1 MISCHVHTIVG
12 SVCDRKCGVR
22 KLCMALSTHP
32 LIIAHG
38 TGTPDHIT
46 YAPRKDLAH
55 TATPRRT
62 EMHGQWSTCA
72 SRTTGCRRLSGSWAA
87 CRPAP
92 PPPLASPLPQR
103 RLLWRL
109 PRPRAARGRCAVSD
123 RGAGAPSD
131 PPVVAAAVRG
141 IIALQA
147 TPAPPRHLVRL
158 WPQAGRQESQ
168 QAGQVDVG
176 EAQQGHNQ
184 TGRQSTRVEK
194 GGGMRGR
201 AHTCSPRQSKSSLI
215 MPYEW
220 TASLGAAAG
229 RSAAAWSESV
239 VLPAQVLRPIHA
251 RCGFRSIGDARWRF
265 AAHWVMERVY
275 PGTQT
280 SANQPES
287 GAHQGAQRVYVVR
300 SMQRRR
306 AAAAYN
312 CFLAGWWLRRP
323 T

>member
-1 MISCHVHTIVG
+1 MRRRAANDYVSRCRLVRALAHMISCHVHTIVG

-22 KLCMALSTHP
+22 KLYMALSTHP

-46 YAPRKDLAH
+46 YAPRIDS
-55 TATPRRT
+55 RT
-62 EMHGQWSTCA
+62 QPADEMDGQWSTCA

-123 RGAGAPSD
+123 RRAGAPSY

-147 TPAPPRHLVRL
+147 APAPPRHLVRL

-168 QAGQVDVG
+168 
-176 EAQQGHNQ
+176 
-184 TGRQSTRVEK
+184 
-194 GGGMRGR
+194 
-201 AHTCSPRQSKSSLI
+201 
-215 MPYEW
+215 
-220 TASLGAAAG
+220 
-229 RSAAAWSESV
+229 
-239 VLPAQVLRPIHA
+239 
-251 RCGFRSIGDARWRF
+251 
-265 AAHWVMERVY
+265 
-275 PGTQT
+275 
-280 SANQPES
+280 
-287 GAHQGAQRVYVVR
+287 
-300 SMQRRR
+300 
-306 AAAAYN
+306 
-312 CFLAGWWLRRP
+312 
-323 T
+323 